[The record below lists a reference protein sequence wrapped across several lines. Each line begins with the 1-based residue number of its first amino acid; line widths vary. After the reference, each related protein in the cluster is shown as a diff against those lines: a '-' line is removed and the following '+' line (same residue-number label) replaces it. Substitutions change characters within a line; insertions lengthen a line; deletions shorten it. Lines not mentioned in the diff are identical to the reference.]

1 MLEANLVAHHSLD
14 TQLGRMGRHC
24 ELQRDHASDRHFF
37 RKRHTEP
44 AFGDLVAV
52 CFEVSL
58 VESDRDR

>member
-14 TQLGRMGRHC
+14 TQLGGVGRHY
-24 ELQRDHASDRHFF
+24 ELQRDHASDRHFL
-37 RKRHTEP
+37 RKRDTES
-44 AFGDLVAV
+44 AFGDLVAL